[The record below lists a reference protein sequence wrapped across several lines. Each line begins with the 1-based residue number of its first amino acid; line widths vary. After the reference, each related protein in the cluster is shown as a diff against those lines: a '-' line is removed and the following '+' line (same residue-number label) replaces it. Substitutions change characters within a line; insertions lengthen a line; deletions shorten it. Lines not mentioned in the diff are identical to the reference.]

1 MKNLP
6 TAKIVLTLH
15 FLLTI
20 LSKYKL
26 FYVNLKVVCVFCT
39 NKRKFTLKTLR

>member
-1 MKNLP
+1 MKNLS

-26 FYVNLKVVCVFCT
+26 FYVNLKVVCV
-39 NKRKFTLKTLR
+39 LLH

>member
-1 MKNLP
+1 MKNLS
-6 TAKIVLTLH
+6 TAKIVLTMH

-26 FYVNLKVVCVFCT
+26 FYVNLKVVWILCT
-39 NKRKFTLKTLR
+39 DIRKFTFKTLI